1 MEDPTFLFPTLAPV
15 ELLHQ
20 EEEAAF
26 RQNLVPVDPTFL
38 LPFQAWGEA
47 AFRQNLVPVDL
58 TFLLPFQA
66 LEVGDLQ
73 SQAVP
78 EAVDHTLQERG
89 VQEASHL
96 EDHILL
102 EQEVL
107 GAYHRGELGA
117 CHHREDQVAPV
128 VPFLH
133 QEGHQN
139 LVVCYSTAK
148 VCV

>member
-1 MEDPTFLFPTLAPV
+1 MEDPTFLFPTLAPE

-26 RQNLVPVDPTFL
+26 RQNLVPVDPAFL

-78 EAVDHTLQERG
+78 EAADHILQ
-89 VQEASHL
+89 VPEASHL
-96 EDHILL
+96 EDHILQ

-107 GAYHRGELGA
+107 GAYHREELGA
-117 CHHREDQVAPV
+117 CYHREDQVAPV